1 LQRGVPFEG
10 DAVRAQ
16 AKGAQPDQI
25 GMLENNGNGE
35 QQTQQIEIVQA
46 HRNIPFN
53 LLSASPEIR
62 CPLIILTDGSL
73 LSSVL
78 NRAASRFLELATR
91 LVISLR
97 ARRVFKERF
106 SAGQSDRALR
116 TIYENVIVARRADAR
131 SPAEPMMLAL
141 SATG

>member
-1 LQRGVPFEG
+1 
-10 DAVRAQ
+10 
-16 AKGAQPDQI
+16 
-25 GMLENNGNGE
+25 
-35 QQTQQIEIVQA
+35 
-46 HRNIPFN
+46 
-53 LLSASPEIR
+53 
-62 CPLIILTDGSL
+62 
-73 LSSVL
+73 
-78 NRAASRFLELATR
+78 LELATR